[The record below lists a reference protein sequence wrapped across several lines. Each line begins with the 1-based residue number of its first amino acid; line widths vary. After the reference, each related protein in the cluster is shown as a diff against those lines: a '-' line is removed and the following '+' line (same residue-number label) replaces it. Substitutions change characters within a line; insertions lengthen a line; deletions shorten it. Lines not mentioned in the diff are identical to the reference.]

1 MSSNQSFNYPFRIGD
16 STSFGQALSQLDD
29 KLDLIKRKISYFDT
43 YNITNVV
50 TDSSMF
56 SAQVNNLPANE
67 ALVINCNPFAYG
79 DDNFVQGDV
88 VLKIASGQMVHIKSL
103 TGGVYYPKKIN
114 SHTDANTNQT
124 LYNIE
129 YEFSGSAPS
138 VPTSTVDLNQDAS
151 IAKNIVFQN
160 LASASI
166 VNIYGLWSAMTKN
179 TTTTTYE
186 FSAAT
191 TEDDYL
197 IRPFVEFYFCSVNT
211 AGVAIPA
218 ERVEVDYTLTANA
231 TDQKWTVTINQPID
245 DLYIKVK

>member
-16 STSFGQALSQLDD
+16 STNFGQALSQLDD
-29 KLDLIKRKISYFDT
+29 KLDQIKRKISYFDT

-50 TDSSMF
+50 TDSSLF
-56 SAQVNNLPANE
+56 SAQINNLPANE

-79 DDNFVQGDV
+79 DDTFVQGDV

-114 SHTDANTNQT
+114 SHVDTSTNQT

-138 VPTSTVDLNQDAS
+138 IPMSAVGVDEDAA

-160 LASASI
+160 LASESL
-166 VNIYGLWSAMTKN
+166 VNIYGIWDKMTKN
-179 TTTTTYE
+179 ASTTSYTIV
-186 FSAAT
+186 AASSG
-191 TEDDYL
+191 EYL
-197 IRPFVEFYFCSVNT
+197 IRPFVEFYFCSVNMS
-211 AGVAIPA
+211 GVATPI
-218 ERVEVDYTLTANA
+218 ERVEIDYTLAADVQAKT
-231 TDQKWTVTINQPID
+231 WTVIINQAID
-245 DLYIKVK
+245 NLYIKVK